1 MKCARFVAWVQAP
14 MMLPLLYSA
23 LAVFMIDFH
32 VLRGNSFA
40 SLFPGLSRPM
50 TANEIDTIV
59 FSFFINLLK

>member
-23 LAVFMIDFH
+23 LAVFMIDFY

-40 SLFPGLSRPM
+40 SLFPELSRPI
-50 TANEIDTIV
+50 TTNEIEIIV
-59 FSFFINLLK
+59 FSFFINLMK